1 MADEVTDSSNR
12 FESGNAPPE
21 FPESPKLHYRQLY
34 FNSLDIVIACI
45 KARFDQPGYSIYSKM
60 ESVLLKAAN
69 NQEFLE
75 ELNTVSKFYNNDID
89 CRLLKIQL
97 QTLSTHFQNTST
109 PVNCDPHRP
118 KNDFKDLK
126 NFLINLTSAQRQL
139 FSEFLFKMM
148 LLAPATNA
156 VSERS
161 CSALRRTKTWLRT
174 TMSQERLNHCL
185 MLHVHKSLTDEL
197 NLMSIAEEFVS
208 VNESRLRTFGHFSS

>member
-1 MADEVTDSSNR
+1 MILT
-12 FESGNAPPE
+12 
-21 FPESPKLHYRQLY
+21 
-34 FNSLDIVIACI
+34 
-45 KARFDQPGYSIYSKM
+45 
-60 ESVLLKAAN
+60 
-69 NQEFLE
+69 
-75 ELNTVSKFYNNDID
+75 
-89 CRLLKIQL
+89 RLLKIQL

-109 PVNCDPHRP
+109 PVNSDPHRP

-126 NFLINLTSAQRQL
+126 NFLINLTSAQMQL
-139 FSEFLFKMM
+139 FSEVVFLFKMM

-185 MLHVHKSLTDEL
+185 MLHVHKFLTDEL

-208 VNESRLRTFGHFSS
+208 VNESRTTHLRTLLFLV